1 MPCGVAKKLKEMEE
15 ERKEH
20 RKYKTRS
27 VEDEKKPESRF
38 QKRCRRQK
46 QNHQRNEDEIEA
58 STKNSRQVEEYKGQK
73 R

>member
-1 MPCGVAKKLKEMEE
+1 MPCGVAQKLKEMEE

-46 QNHQRNEDEIEA
+46 TIKEM
-58 STKNSRQVEEYKGQK
+58 KMKLKQVLKTVDK
-73 R
+73 

>member
-46 QNHQRNEDEIEA
+46 TIKEM
-58 STKNSRQVEEYKGQK
+58 KMKLKQVLKTVDK
-73 R
+73 